1 MNKELISYQETIFSK
16 IKRILN
22 QVLLRKED
30 KMLANKITNQ
40 KTFLEDII
48 VKQNKEENRLKKLKK
63 LYDKGELEEKYIT
76 NEDIDKLIEMYDEEI
91 EKLTVD
97 TKRRKNNIQQM
108 LKPETTPLSIKNIDK
123 KQINS

>member
-16 IKRILN
+16 INRILN
-22 QVLLRKED
+22 HVLLRKED

>member
-48 VKQNKEENRLKKLKK
+48 VKQNNEENRLKKLKK